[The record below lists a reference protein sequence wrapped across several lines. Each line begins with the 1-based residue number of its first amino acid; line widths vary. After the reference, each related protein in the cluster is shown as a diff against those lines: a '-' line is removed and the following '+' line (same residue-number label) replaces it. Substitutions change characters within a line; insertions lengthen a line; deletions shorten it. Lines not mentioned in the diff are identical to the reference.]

1 MKFKNFF
8 RDNNSI
14 KIIENEK
21 EKKYEKF
28 ENFELFLEWKISEG
42 GNSGI
47 FYHLNEGF
55 GDTIAPEY
63 QLIDDLKWSDYNNNN
78 KLEEWQKTGADYA
91 MHTPDTTKKITKP
104 AFINRKLCINDIDFC
119 TLDNINE
126 IKLYNFF
133 SFKDEDGYIYGF
145 DSGFGFK
152 PGTGMQKEFL
162 RETSLLANE
171 VIMVGDSMA
180 DIESGN
186 KIGMTTV
193 AVLTGPLGRSEL
205 EKKADIVL
213 NSISEI
219 PSLLQKL

>member
-1 MKFKNFF
+1 MLSLLPNYKEENLIKWLSKKSMSVDGKPV
-8 RDNNSI
+8 DNLLETLEQI
-14 KIIENEK
+14 QEKKIIMGVATNDSVSSALNQLVEN
-21 EKKYEKF
+21 
-28 ENFELFLEWKISEG
+28 
-42 GNSGI
+42 
-47 FYHLNEGF
+47 
-55 GDTIAPEY
+55 
-63 QLIDDLKWSDYNNNN
+63 
-78 KLEEWQKTGADYA
+78 
-91 MHTPDTTKKITKP
+91 
-104 AFINRKLCINDIDFC
+104 
-119 TLDNINE
+119 NI
-126 IKLYNFF
+126 KRFF
-133 SFKDEDGYIYGF
+133 SYIYGF

-152 PGTGMQKEFL
+152 PDTGMQKEFL

>member
-1 MKFKNFF
+1 MCI
-8 RDNNSI
+8 RDR
-14 KIIENEK
+14 
-21 EKKYEKF
+21 Y
-28 ENFELFLEWKISEG
+28 
-42 GNSGI
+42 
-47 FYHLNEGF
+47 
-55 GDTIAPEY
+55 
-63 QLIDDLKWSDYNNNN
+63 N
-78 KLEEWQKTGADYA
+78 KLISRFKGVDIPGTGVSIGVDRLLYV
-91 MHTPDTTKKITKP
+91 MMQLNQIEIDTQNPVIVCVMDEKYLKNYYEIVDQLRE
-104 AFINRKLCINDIDFC
+104 N
-119 TLDNINE
+119 NI
-126 IKLYNFF
+126 KRFF
-133 SFKDEDGYIYGF
+133 GYIYGF

-180 DIESGN
+180 DIDSGN

-219 PSLLQKL
+219 PSLLKIMS

>member
-1 MKFKNFF
+1 MLSKKSLSVDGKPIDNLLETLEQIQEKNIIMGVATN
-8 RDNNSI
+8 DSVSSALNQLGENNI
-14 KIIENEK
+14 K
-21 EKKYEKF
+21 
-28 ENFELFLEWKISEG
+28 
-42 GNSGI
+42 
-47 FYHLNEGF
+47 H
-55 GDTIAPEY
+55 
-63 QLIDDLKWSDYNNNN
+63 
-78 KLEEWQKTGADYA
+78 
-91 MHTPDTTKKITKP
+91 
-104 AFINRKLCINDIDFC
+104 
-119 TLDNINE
+119 
-126 IKLYNFF
+126 FF
-133 SFKDEDGYIYGF
+133 SYIYGF

-219 PSLLQKL
+219 PNLLQKL